1 MLEED
6 LTVEAQAFVAKETGK
21 CRVMVGKKVGGGG
34 IRKQVMKYVADS
46 AATCSKLCRQYGCHP
61 KANDRVVDNVCAVFA
76 VGQAKALT
84 TPTCITTFHCTY
96 GHTRGTAQENGG
108 AVRSQPQRGTPR
120 GPGVFDVEG
129 ATEAHHRVDV
139 SQSRCPPTPPQQLP
153 TNAEEGE
160 STGMEGAS
168 GEGASNQ
175 GGGRMEELDS
185 ESNLDNITEVWPPVP
200 PATREA
206 PVAESGA
213 GAAGVRKATPQH
225 HWSPPGGPISVAP
238 TEAIA
243 AEAATT
249 AVAAITAIT
258 AVTATTAGTFP
269 RPRGDLRTIWRSS
282 ASSLHCKADERGP
295 SRGA

>member
-1 MLEED
+1 M
-6 LTVEAQAFVAKETGK
+6 
-21 CRVMVGKKVGGGG
+21 CR
-34 IRKQVMKYVADS
+34 IFRWTS
-46 AATCSKLCRQYGCHP
+46 ESSHHP
-61 KANDRVVDNVCAVFA
+61 HLHNH
-76 VGQAKALT
+76 
-84 TPTCITTFHCTY
+84 FHCPY

-160 STGMEGAS
+160 STGTEGAS

-175 GGGRMEELDS
+175 GGGRMEESDS
-185 ESNLDNITEVWPPVP
+185 ESNLDNITEVCPPVP

-206 PVAESGA
+206 PAAESGA
-213 GAAGVRKATPQH
+213 GAAGVRKATPRLRKATPRH
-225 HWSPPGGPISVAP
+225 HRSPPGGPISVAP

-249 AVAAITAIT
+249 AVPAITAIT

-269 RPRGDLRTIWRSS
+269 RPRGDLRTIWRFS
-282 ASSLHCKADERGP
+282 ASSPHCKADERGP